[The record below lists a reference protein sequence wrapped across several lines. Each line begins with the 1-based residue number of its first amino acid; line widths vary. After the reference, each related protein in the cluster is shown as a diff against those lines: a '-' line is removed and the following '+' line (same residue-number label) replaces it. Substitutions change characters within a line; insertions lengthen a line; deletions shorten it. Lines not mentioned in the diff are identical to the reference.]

1 MVSLPPSTAYLL
13 VSHGSRDPR
22 HQAAMDR
29 LAQLV
34 RQHLSKRIDRSSVT
48 LAAERTVEKPRQRDS
63 VLSPLRPKSPAKSE
77 PFAQG
82 QLLTPMVGIATLE
95 SGPFPLHQQ
104 IYEFYVRARAA
115 GVRRLVV
122 VPLFL
127 LAGVHVTKDI
137 PAEVK
142 AAQSLLQDS
151 ADIRVCSYLGSH
163 PNLRDLLQQKVATA
177 AAESWLL
184 LSHGSRRTEGNRSIE
199 NLARALGGTVAFWSV
214 PPDLEDQVITLI
226 QGGFQRLAILP
237 FFLFTG
243 SITDAITRRTEELA
257 ERFPQV
263 KFRLLPPLGA
273 TPELAKLVCE
283 LARGDRRPQG
293 NSRLGAYSC

>member
-1 MVSLPPSTAYLL
+1 
-13 VSHGSRDPR
+13 
-22 HQAAMDR
+22 MDR

-34 RQHLSKRIDRSSVT
+34 RQHLSKRTDRPAVT
-48 LAAERTVEKPRQRDS
+48 LAAERKAEKLQQQDGAA
-63 VLSPLRPKSPAKSE
+63 SPLRPRPQAKSE
-77 PFAQG
+77 PFAAG
-82 QLLTPMVGIATLE
+82 QLMLPMVGTATLE
-95 SGPFPLHQQ
+95 NSPFPLHQQ

-115 GVRRLVV
+115 GVKRLVV

-127 LAGVHVTKDI
+127 LAGVHVTEDI

-142 AAQSLLQDS
+142 AAQALLQDS

-163 PNLRDLLQQKVATA
+163 PNLRDLLQRKLATA
-177 AAESWLL
+177 ASESWLL
-184 LSHGSRRTEGNRSIE
+184 LSHGSRRTEGNRPIE
-199 NLARALGGTVAFWSV
+199 NLARTLGGTVAFWSV
-214 PPDLEDQVITLI
+214 PPDLEDQVITLM

-293 NSRLGAYSC
+293 NSRFPLQIKRAALRHHPLSVASH